1 MNFLDDNEVTRGLMR
16 FLDASPTALFA
27 AKNLGGEL
35 DRNGYTR
42 LYEGEAWNLREG
54 QGYYVCRNESAL
66 IAFRVPGRDFRGFQ
80 ILAGHLDSPLFRIKT
95 NAEIGVDAKYV
106 KLNTEGYG
114 GMLMAPWLDRPL
126 SVAGRVVVRTENG
139 VESRLVNIDRD
150 LLIIP
155 NVAIH
160 MNREANSG
168 MKFNAQTDLLPLLG
182 TLPAAEKKMEPP
194 LRRCGAGMGVEDTSD
209 TSAAGAPERMEEGR
223 DSEEGRKKARA
234 VSSAFLALIAEA
246 AGVKPEDILDSD
258 LYVYNRMKAT
268 VLGLHQEFVCSG
280 RLDDLQCAW
289 ATFQGFLAS
298 TPGESAAVYCAFD
311 NEEVGSSTKQGAN
324 SDFLR
329 NVLTRV
335 CSAFGFSEEERM
347 QKMTNSFMISADNAH
362 SIHPNHPELADPTN
376 RPVINGG
383 IVIKYSANQ
392 KYTTDAVS
400 GAIMRAVCEKAG
412 VPFQTFHN
420 RSDMAGGS
428 TLGNISTTQLA
439 VNTVDIGLPQ
449 LAMHSPYETAGV
461 KDTGYLIRAAKT
473 FCSGSVLSRGDGS
486 FALHF

>member
-80 ILAGHLDSPLFRIKT
+80 ILAGHLDSPLFHIKT

-223 DSEEGRKKARA
+223 DSALYAAHSPGLTPASDSFPADRQTLSHSWPYVTCSFLKHRAAREGRLCENSRIL
-234 VSSAFLALIAEA
+234 SSNL
-246 AGVKPEDILDSD
+246 PDIFPPSVHC
-258 LYVYNRMKAT
+258 Y
-268 VLGLHQEFVCSG
+268 
-280 RLDDLQCAW
+280 
-289 ATFQGFLAS
+289 
-298 TPGESAAVYCAFD
+298 
-311 NEEVGSSTKQGAN
+311 
-324 SDFLR
+324 
-329 NVLTRV
+329 
-335 CSAFGFSEEERM
+335 
-347 QKMTNSFMISADNAH
+347 IS
-362 SIHPNHPELADPTN
+362 
-376 RPVINGG
+376 
-383 IVIKYSANQ
+383 
-392 KYTTDAVS
+392 
-400 GAIMRAVCEKAG
+400 
-412 VPFQTFHN
+412 
-420 RSDMAGGS
+420 
-428 TLGNISTTQLA
+428 
-439 VNTVDIGLPQ
+439 
-449 LAMHSPYETAGV
+449 
-461 KDTGYLIRAAKT
+461 
-473 FCSGSVLSRGDGS
+473 
-486 FALHF
+486 

>member
-1 MNFLDDNEVTRGLMR
+1 MNFLDENEVTCGLMR

-27 AKNLGGEL
+27 AKNLSVEL

-42 LYEGEAWNLREG
+42 LYEGETWRLREG

-66 IAFRVPGRDFRGFQ
+66 IAFRVPRRDFRGFQ

-182 TLPAAEKKMEPP
+182 TLPAAEEKTEPQAE
-194 LRRCGAGMGVEDTSD
+194 CGIG
-209 TSAAGAPERMEEGR
+209 
-223 DSEEGRKKARA
+223 
-234 VSSAFLALIAEA
+234 SAFLRLVADA

-268 VLGLHQEFVCSG
+268 VLGLHQEFICSG
-280 RLDDLQCAW
+280 RLDDLQCAF

-298 TPGESAAVYCAFD
+298 APGESAAVYCAFD

-335 CSAFGFSEEERM
+335 CSAFGCSEEERM
-347 QKMTNSFMISADNAH
+347 QKMSNSFMISADNAH

-412 VPFQTFHN
+412 VPCQTFHN

-486 FALHF
+486 FTLHF